1 MDKFAN
7 QLKIAFASQYAF
19 AIKAQNFHWNVE
31 GSDFYQ
37 LHNMFEDI
45 YNEVYGTIDA
55 FAENIRKIKAYTPAS
70 LERFSALSAIDDET
84 EVLDPQAM
92 VQELLRD
99 AEKMQEIMKMLFQE
113 SDEMALK
120 IAETASAGATG
131 AGAVAT
137 SMGGGAGFGKSIFMS
152 RSGTVKKA
160 KKK

>member
-1 MDKFAN
+1 MDKFVN

-31 GSDFYQ
+31 GGDFYQ

-45 YNEVYGTIDA
+45 YNEVYGAIDA
-55 FAENIRKIKAYTPAS
+55 FAENIRKIKSYTPAS
-70 LERFSALSAIDDET
+70 LYRFSALSAVDDEI

-113 SDEMALK
+113 SEARREHGLSDFLAGRQDAFAKHAWFLRATLK
-120 IAETASAGATG
+120 A
-131 AGAVAT
+131 
-137 SMGGGAGFGKSIFMS
+137 
-152 RSGTVKKA
+152 
-160 KKK
+160 